1 MHNIVNI
8 LKAKMNIYIFMSII
22 FIGLIITFTNL
33 SITFGLSLSS
43 KNQSAIIAKDNLSK
57 FPDGL
62 LLISTKNQNEFTLD
76 DTLKIKEWLDKEG
89 KSESEINIYENDK
102 ATINL
107 NYLNN
112 FDLAKYLNKL
122 FLVPNLEINKLIIFN
137 NKKQIQIDLLFN

>member
-57 FPDGL
+57 FPKGL

-76 DTLKIKEWLDKEG
+76 DTLKIIEWYLK
-89 KSESEINIYENDK
+89 
-102 ATINL
+102 
-107 NYLNN
+107 NYRM
-112 FDLAKYLNKL
+112 
-122 FLVPNLEINKLIIFN
+122 VR
-137 NKKQIQIDLLFN
+137 

>member
-8 LKAKMNIYIFMSII
+8 LRSKMNIYIFMSII

-57 FPDGL
+57 FPEGL
-62 LLISTKNQNEFTLD
+62 LLISSKNQSEFTFD
-76 DTLKIKEWLDKEG
+76 DTLKIKGWLDKGG
-89 KSESEINIYENDK
+89 KSESEINFYENDK

-107 NYLNN
+107 NYMNN

-122 FLVPNLEINKLIIFN
+122 FLIPNVEIKSLIIFN
-137 NKKQIQIDLLFN
+137 NKKQIKINLLFN

>member
-1 MHNIVNI
+1 MHSIVNI
-8 LKAKMNIYIFMSII
+8 LRAKMNIYIFMSII

-43 KNQSAIIAKDNLSK
+43 KNQSAIIAKENLSK
-57 FPDGL
+57 FPEGL
-62 LLISTKNQNEFTLD
+62 LLVSSKNQSEFTLD
-76 DTLKIKEWLDKEG
+76 DTLKIKGWLDKEG

-107 NYLNN
+107 NYMNN

-122 FLVPNLEINKLIIFN
+122 FLIPNVEIKSLIIFN
-137 NKKQIQIDLLFN
+137 NKKQIKINLLFN

>member
-43 KNQSAIIAKDNLSK
+43 KNQSAIIAKDNLRK
-57 FPDGL
+57 FPKGL

-76 DTLKIKEWLDKEG
+76 DTLKIIGWLDKEG
-89 KSESEINIYENDK
+89 KSESEINIYENNK

-122 FLVPNLEINKLIIFN
+122 FLVPNVEIKNLIIFN
-137 NKKQIQIDLLFN
+137 NKKKIKIDLLFN

>member
-43 KNQSAIIAKDNLSK
+43 KNQRAIIAKDNLSK
-57 FPDGL
+57 FPKGL

-76 DTLKIKEWLDKEG
+76 DTLKIREWLDKEG

-102 ATINL
+102 ATISL

-112 FDLAKYLNKL
+112 FDFAKYLNKL
-122 FLVPNLEINKLIIFN
+122 FLVPNVEINNLIIFN

>member
-1 MHNIVNI
+1 MHNIVHI
-8 LKAKMNIYIFMSII
+8 LKAKMNIYIFISII

-43 KNQSAIIAKDNLSK
+43 KNQSAIIAKNNLSK
-57 FPDGL
+57 FPEGL
-62 LLISTKNQNEFTLD
+62 LLISSKNQNEFTLD
-76 DTLKIKEWLDKEG
+76 DTLKIREWLDKEG

>member
-8 LKAKMNIYIFMSII
+8 LRSKMNIYIFMSII

-57 FPDGL
+57 LPEGL
-62 LLISTKNQNEFTLD
+62 LLIATKNQNELTLD
-76 DTLKIKEWLDKEG
+76 NTLKIKEWLDKEG

-112 FDLAKYLNKL
+112 FDLAKYINKL
-122 FLVPNLEINKLIIFN
+122 FLAPNVEIKNLTVFK
-137 NKKQIQIDLLFN
+137 NKKYIQIDLLFN

>member
-1 MHNIVNI
+1 MHNIVHI
-8 LKAKMNIYIFMSII
+8 LKAKMNIYIFISII

-43 KNQSAIIAKDNLSK
+43 KNQRAIIAKDNLSK
-57 FPDGL
+57 FPKGL

-122 FLVPNLEINKLIIFN
+122 FLIPNVEIKSLIIFN
-137 NKKQIQIDLLFN
+137 NKKQIKIDLLFN

>member
-1 MHNIVNI
+1 MHIIVNI

-112 FDLAKYLNKL
+112 FDLAKYINKL
-122 FLVPNLEINKLIIFN
+122 FLAPNVEIKKLIVFK
-137 NKKQIQIDLLFN
+137 NKKYIQIDLLFN

>member
-8 LKAKMNIYIFMSII
+8 LKAKMNIFIFISII

-33 SITFGLSLSS
+33 SINFGLSFSS
-43 KNQSAIIAKDNLSK
+43 KNQRAIIAKDNLSK
-57 FPDGL
+57 FPEGL
-62 LLISTKNQNEFTLD
+62 LLISTKNQNEFTID
-76 DTLKIKEWLDKEG
+76 DTLTIKEWLDKER

-107 NYLNN
+107 NYMNN

-122 FLVPNLEINKLIIFN
+122 FLIPNVEIKSLIIFN
-137 NKKQIQIDLLFN
+137 NKKQIKINLLFN

>member
-8 LKAKMNIYIFMSII
+8 LKAKMNIFIFMSII

-33 SITFGLSLSS
+33 SINFGLSFSS
-43 KNQSAIIAKDNLSK
+43 KNQRAIIAKDNLSK
-57 FPDGL
+57 FPEGL
-62 LLISTKNQNEFTLD
+62 LLISTKNQNEFTID
-76 DTLKIKEWLDKEG
+76 DTLTIKEWLDKER

-107 NYLNN
+107 NYMNN

-122 FLVPNLEINKLIIFN
+122 FLIPNVEIKSLIIFN
-137 NKKQIQIDLLFN
+137 NKKQIKINLLFN

>member
-57 FPDGL
+57 LPEGL
-62 LLISTKNQNEFTLD
+62 LLIATKNQNELTLD
-76 DTLKIKEWLDKEG
+76 NTLKIKEWLDKEG

-112 FDLAKYLNKL
+112 FDLAKYINKL
-122 FLVPNLEINKLIIFN
+122 FLAPNVEIKNLTVFK
-137 NKKQIQIDLLFN
+137 NKKYIQIDLLFN

>member
-1 MHNIVNI
+1 MHSIVNI

-22 FIGLIITFTNL
+22 FIGLIITFKNL
-33 SITFGLSLSS
+33 SITFGFSLSS
-43 KNQSAIIAKDNLSK
+43 KNQSAIIAKNNLSK
-57 FPDGL
+57 FPEGL
-62 LLISTKNQNEFTLD
+62 LLISSKNQNEFTLD

-122 FLVPNLEINKLIIFN
+122 FLIPNVEIKNFIIFN

>member
-8 LKAKMNIYIFMSII
+8 LRAKMNIYIFISII

-43 KNQSAIIAKDNLSK
+43 KNQSAIIAKENLSK
-57 FPDGL
+57 FPEGL
-62 LLISTKNQNEFTLD
+62 LLVSSKNQSEFTLD
-76 DTLKIKEWLDKEG
+76 DTLKIKGWLDKEG

-107 NYLNN
+107 NYNNN

-122 FLVPNLEINKLIIFN
+122 FSVPNVEIKNLIIFN
-137 NKKQIQIDLLFN
+137 NKKKIKIDLLFN

>member
-1 MHNIVNI
+1 MHSIFNI

-22 FIGLIITFTNL
+22 FIGLIITFKNL
-33 SITFGLSLSS
+33 SITFGFSLSS
-43 KNQSAIIAKDNLSK
+43 KNQSAIIAKNNLSK
-57 FPDGL
+57 FPEGL
-62 LLISTKNQNEFTLD
+62 LLISSKNQNEFTLD

-122 FLVPNLEINKLIIFN
+122 FLIPNVEIKSFIIFN

>member
-8 LKAKMNIYIFMSII
+8 LRAKMNIYIFISII

-57 FPDGL
+57 FPAGL
-62 LLISTKNQNEFTLD
+62 LLISSKNQSEFTID
-76 DTLKIKEWLDKEG
+76 DTLKIKGWLDKDG

-107 NYLNN
+107 NYMNN

-122 FLVPNLEINKLIIFN
+122 FLIPNAEIKSLIIFN
-137 NKKQIQIDLLFN
+137 NKKQIKINLLFN

>member
-8 LKAKMNIYIFMSII
+8 LKAKMNIYIFILII

-57 FPDGL
+57 LPEGL
-62 LLISTKNQNEFTLD
+62 LLIATKNQNELTLD
-76 DTLKIKEWLDKEG
+76 NTLKIKEWLDKEG

-102 ATINL
+102 VTISL
-107 NYLNN
+107 NYINN

-122 FLVPNLEINKLIIFN
+122 FLVPNVEIKNLILLN
-137 NKKQIQIDLLFN
+137 SKKQIQIDLLFN

>member
-1 MHNIVNI
+1 MHSIVNI

-22 FIGLIITFTNL
+22 FIGLIITFKNL
-33 SITFGLSLSS
+33 SITFGFSLSS
-43 KNQSAIIAKDNLSK
+43 KNQSAIIAKNNLSK
-57 FPDGL
+57 FPEGL
-62 LLISTKNQNEFTLD
+62 LLISSKNQNEFTLD

-122 FLVPNLEINKLIIFN
+122 FLIPNVEIKSFIIFN

>member
-1 MHNIVNI
+1 MHNIVHI
-8 LKAKMNIYIFMSII
+8 LKTKMNIYIFISII

-57 FPDGL
+57 LPEGL
-62 LLISTKNQNEFTLD
+62 LLIATKNQNELTLD
-76 DTLKIKEWLDKEG
+76 NTLKIKEWLDKEG

-122 FLVPNLEINKLIIFN
+122 FLIPNVEIKSLIIFN
-137 NKKQIQIDLLFN
+137 NKKQIKINLLFN

>member
-8 LKAKMNIYIFMSII
+8 LKSKMNIFIFMSII

-33 SITFGLSLSS
+33 SINFGLSFSS
-43 KNQSAIIAKDNLSK
+43 KNQRAIIAKDNLSK
-57 FPDGL
+57 FPEGL
-62 LLISTKNQNEFTLD
+62 LLISTKNQNEFTID
-76 DTLKIKEWLDKEG
+76 DTLTIKEWLDKER

-107 NYLNN
+107 NYNNN

-122 FLVPNLEINKLIIFN
+122 FSVPNVEIKNLIIFN
-137 NKKQIQIDLLFN
+137 NKKKIQIDLLFN

>member
-1 MHNIVNI
+1 MHSIVNI

-22 FIGLIITFTNL
+22 FIGLIITFKNL
-33 SITFGLSLSS
+33 SITFGFSLSS
-43 KNQSAIIAKDNLSK
+43 KNQSAIIAKNNLSK
-57 FPDGL
+57 FPEGL
-62 LLISTKNQNEFTLD
+62 LLISSKNQNEFTLD
-76 DTLKIKEWLDKEG
+76 DTLKIREWLDKEG

-122 FLVPNLEINKLIIFN
+122 FLIPNVEIKSFIIFS

>member
-1 MHNIVNI
+1 MHSIVNI

-22 FIGLIITFTNL
+22 FIGLIITFKNL
-33 SITFGLSLSS
+33 SITFGFSLSS
-43 KNQSAIIAKDNLSK
+43 KNQSAIIAKNNLSK
-57 FPDGL
+57 FPEGL
-62 LLISTKNQNEFTLD
+62 LLISSKNQNEFTLD

-112 FDLAKYLNKL
+112 FDFAKYLNKL
-122 FLVPNLEINKLIIFN
+122 FLIPNVEIKSFIIFN

>member
-1 MHNIVNI
+1 MHSIVNI

-57 FPDGL
+57 FPEGL
-62 LLISTKNQNEFTLD
+62 LLISRKNQNEFTLD

-122 FLVPNLEINKLIIFN
+122 FLIPNVEIKSLIIFN
-137 NKKQIQIDLLFN
+137 NKKQIKINLLFN

>member
-1 MHNIVNI
+1 MHSIVNI

-57 FPDGL
+57 FPEGL

-122 FLVPNLEINKLIIFN
+122 FLVPNVEINNLIIFN

>member
-8 LKAKMNIYIFMSII
+8 LKAKMNIYIFILII

-57 FPDGL
+57 FPEGL
-62 LLISTKNQNEFTLD
+62 LLISSKNQNEFTLD

-102 ATINL
+102 VTISL
-107 NYLNN
+107 NYINN

-122 FLVPNLEINKLIIFN
+122 FLVPNVEIKNLILLN
-137 NKKQIQIDLLFN
+137 SKKQIQIDLLFN

>member
-8 LKAKMNIYIFMSII
+8 LRSKMNIYIFMSII

-57 FPDGL
+57 FPEGL
-62 LLISTKNQNEFTLD
+62 LLISSKNQSEFTFD
-76 DTLKIKEWLDKEG
+76 DTLKIKGWLDKGG
-89 KSESEINIYENDK
+89 KSESEINFYENDK

-107 NYLNN
+107 NYMNN

-122 FLVPNLEINKLIIFN
+122 FLIPNVEIKSLIIIN
-137 NKKQIQIDLLFN
+137 NKKQIKINLLFI

>member
-57 FPDGL
+57 FPEGL
-62 LLISTKNQNEFTLD
+62 LLISSKNQSEFTFD
-76 DTLKIKEWLDKEG
+76 DTLKIKGWLDKGG
-89 KSESEINIYENDK
+89 KSESEINFYENDK

-107 NYLNN
+107 NYMNN

-122 FLVPNLEINKLIIFN
+122 FLIPNVEIKSLIIFN
-137 NKKQIQIDLLFN
+137 NKKQIKINLLFN

>member
-1 MHNIVNI
+1 MHSIFNI

-33 SITFGLSLSS
+33 SITFGFSLSS

-57 FPDGL
+57 FPEGL
-62 LLISTKNQNEFTLD
+62 LLISSKNQNEFTLD

-122 FLVPNLEINKLIIFN
+122 FLIPNVEIKSFIIFN

>member
-112 FDLAKYLNKL
+112 FDLAKYINKL
-122 FLVPNLEINKLIIFN
+122 FLAPNVEIKKLIVFK
-137 NKKQIQIDLLFN
+137 NKKYIQIDLLFN

>member
-57 FPDGL
+57 LPEGL
-62 LLISTKNQNEFTLD
+62 LLITTKNQNELTLD
-76 DTLKIKEWLDKEG
+76 NTLKIKEWLDKEG
-89 KSESEINIYENDK
+89 KSESEINIYENGK
-102 ATINL
+102 VTISL
-107 NYLNN
+107 NYINN

-122 FLVPNLEINKLIIFN
+122 FLVPNVEITNLILLN
-137 NKKQIQIDLLFN
+137 NKKQIKIDLLFN

>member
-1 MHNIVNI
+1 MHNVVNI

-43 KNQSAIIAKDNLSK
+43 KNQSAIIAKNNLSK
-57 FPDGL
+57 FPEGL
-62 LLISTKNQNEFTLD
+62 LLISSKNQNEFTLD
-76 DTLKIKEWLDKEG
+76 DTLKIREWLDKEG

-122 FLVPNLEINKLIIFN
+122 FLVPNVEIKNLIIFN

>member
-8 LKAKMNIYIFMSII
+8 LRAKMNIYIFISII

-43 KNQSAIIAKDNLSK
+43 KNQSAIIAKENLSK
-57 FPDGL
+57 FPEGL
-62 LLISTKNQNEFTLD
+62 LLVSSKNQSEFTLD
-76 DTLKIKEWLDKEG
+76 DTLKIKGWLDKEG

-122 FLVPNLEINKLIIFN
+122 FSVPNVEIKNLIIFN
-137 NKKQIQIDLLFN
+137 NKKKIKIDLLFN

>member
-1 MHNIVNI
+1 MHSIFNI

-33 SITFGLSLSS
+33 SITFGFSLSS
-43 KNQSAIIAKDNLSK
+43 KNQSAIIAKNNLSK
-57 FPDGL
+57 FPEGL
-62 LLISTKNQNEFTLD
+62 LLISSKNQNEFTLD

-122 FLVPNLEINKLIIFN
+122 FLIPNVEIKSFIIFN

>member
-1 MHNIVNI
+1 MHSIVNI

-22 FIGLIITFTNL
+22 FIGLIITFKNI
-33 SITFGLSLSS
+33 SITFGFSLSS
-43 KNQSAIIAKDNLSK
+43 KNQSAIIAKNNLSE
-57 FPDGL
+57 FPEGL
-62 LLISTKNQNEFTLD
+62 LLISSKNQNEFTLD

-107 NYLNN
+107 NYLIN

-122 FLVPNLEINKLIIFN
+122 FLVPNVEINNLIIFN

>member
-1 MHNIVNI
+1 MHSIVNI
-8 LKAKMNIYIFMSII
+8 LKAKINIYIFMSII
-22 FIGLIITFTNL
+22 FIGLIITFKNL
-33 SITFGLSLSS
+33 SITFSFSLSS
-43 KNQSAIIAKDNLSK
+43 KNQSAIIAKNNLSE
-57 FPDGL
+57 FPEGL
-62 LLISTKNQNEFTLD
+62 LLISSKNQNEFTLD

-122 FLVPNLEINKLIIFN
+122 FLIPNVEIKSFIIFN
-137 NKKQIQIDLLFN
+137 NKKQIKIDLLFN

>member
-43 KNQSAIIAKDNLSK
+43 KNQSAIIAKDNLRK
-57 FPDGL
+57 FPKGL

-76 DTLKIKEWLDKEG
+76 DTLKIKGWLDKEG
-89 KSESEINIYENDK
+89 KSESEINIYENGK
-102 ATINL
+102 VTISL
-107 NYLNN
+107 NYINN
-112 FDLAKYLNKL
+112 FDFAKYLNKL
-122 FLVPNLEINKLIIFN
+122 FLVPNVEINSLMIFN

>member
-1 MHNIVNI
+1 MHSIVNI

-22 FIGLIITFTNL
+22 FIGLIITFKNL
-33 SITFGLSLSS
+33 SITFGFSLSS
-43 KNQSAIIAKDNLSK
+43 KNQSAIIAKNNLSK
-57 FPDGL
+57 FPEGL
-62 LLISTKNQNEFTLD
+62 LLISSKNQNEFTLD

-107 NYLNN
+107 NYLSN

-122 FLVPNLEINKLIIFN
+122 FLIPYVEIENLIIFN
-137 NKKQIQIDLLFN
+137 NKKQIKIDLLFN